1 MILYITQAT
10 DIARMLCRLSIF
22 RPFRNWNSEKMVDI
36 FLLQPEFGRLNLV
49 GIRHEIR
56 IRCKF
61 WALNKITANILF
73 EIRGSFQ

>member
-1 MILYITQAT
+1 
-10 DIARMLCRLSIF
+10 
-22 RPFRNWNSEKMVDI
+22 MVDI